1 MRGVR
6 SIDMINKTHL
16 QNWHNSIAE
25 ECAKRLQRSLT
36 EEENKYISSH
46 IGFMALEAIED
57 SVKTLSISALEE
69 LLNSKTNE

>member
-1 MRGVR
+1 MV
-6 SIDMINKTHL
+6 KKAHL
-16 QNWHNSIAE
+16 QNWHNSLAE

-36 EEENKYISSH
+36 EEENKFIYSH

-69 LLNSKTNE
+69 LLNSKSNE